1 MLKKYINTE
10 NLSISEDLYHFINDE
25 VIPGTDVSKDKFWK
39 GFSQVSHELSPK
51 NIELLRVRKKL
62 QIDID
67 RWHLENFEKEFNLS
81 DYKSYFQR

>member
-1 MLKKYINTE
+1 M
-10 NLSISEDLYHFINDE
+10 
-25 VIPGTDVSKDKFWK
+25 
-39 GFSQVSHELSPK
+39 SPK

-81 DYKSYFQR
+81 DYKSYLEKNWLLKEGPDFKINTDNVDSEISTT